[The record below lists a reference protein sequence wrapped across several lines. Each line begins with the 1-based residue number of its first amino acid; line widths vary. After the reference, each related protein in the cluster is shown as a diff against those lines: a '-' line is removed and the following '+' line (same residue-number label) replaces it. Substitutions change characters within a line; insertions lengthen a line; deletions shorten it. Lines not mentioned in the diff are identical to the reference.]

1 MTILSSKPLVAWV
14 LLCGHS
20 AVRWG
25 ILWDMQV
32 KLDLRDPPKKSPINS
47 KKSPTLR
54 IHLLSSIYYLV
65 SANLCNHVNFQT
77 NFP

>member
-32 KLDLRDPPKKSPINS
+32 KLDLRDKKNSPINR
-47 KKSPTLR
+47 KKIPKLR
-54 IHLLSSIYYLV
+54 ILLLSSIYYLV
-65 SANLCNHVNFQT
+65 SANLCNDVNFKT
-77 NFP
+77 NVP